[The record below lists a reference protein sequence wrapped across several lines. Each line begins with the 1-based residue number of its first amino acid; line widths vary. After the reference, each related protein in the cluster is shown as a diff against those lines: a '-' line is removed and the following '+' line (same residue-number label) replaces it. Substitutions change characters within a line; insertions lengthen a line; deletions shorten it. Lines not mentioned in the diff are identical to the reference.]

1 LFSDVL
7 GHLTAATETALT
19 IETDR
24 GPVVVPLTE
33 VHLAK
38 TVPAR
43 RRAVSARSSGAGA
56 GAGAPTPAPTA
67 REVLALERVAAAAW
81 PPPELDHLGAWLLRA
96 AEGWTNRGNSAL
108 ALGDPGWPLPEAVDA
123 VVDWYQARGLPPAIT
138 TPLPAMAAVAREL
151 DRRGW
156 TPAPPTL
163 VQTAPLPPP
172 ASGVDLAE
180 TPSEDWLAIVAG
192 RKGGLPAAARHVL
205 MADSMSAP
213 RQVRFASV
221 YADGL
226 VAIARGV
233 VDGEWLGLSLVE
245 VLPPA
250 RRQGWARAVTGAL
263 AGWARD
269 EGATRAYL
277 QVEEHNEP
285 AVALYADMGFTTHH
299 RYVNYRA
306 AQLIVA
312 GA

>member
-1 LFSDVL
+1 
-7 GHLTAATETALT
+7 
-19 IETDR
+19 
-24 GPVVVPLTE
+24 
-33 VHLAK
+33 
-38 TVPAR
+38 
-43 RRAVSARSSGAGA
+43 
-56 GAGAPTPAPTA
+56 
-67 REVLALERVAAAAW
+67 
-81 PPPELDHLGAWLLRA
+81 
-96 AEGWTNRGNSAL
+96 
-108 ALGDPGWPLPEAVDA
+108 
-123 VVDWYQARGLPPAIT
+123 
-138 TPLPAMAAVAREL
+138 MAAVAREL

-192 RKGGLPAAARHVL
+192 RKGGLPAAARHI
-205 MADSMSAP
+205 MSAP

-221 YADGL
+221 YEDSPGPRQDRSL

-233 VDGEWLGLSLVE
+233 VDGDWLGLSLVE
-245 VLPPA
+245 VVPTA
-250 RRQGWARAVTGAL
+250 RRRGLARLVTRAL